1 MHLSN
6 LDRCRSRGRGII
18 ECRGRVGSSSDSD
31 DSRSILWEGRSGGG
45 YLHLLDRSD
54 GKRSNRQRSGGVVDK
69 GRGDKLDWGERCSH
83 SLVQSRMVEV
93 GVDGRAVVGEVEK
106 VSWSVGH
113 VVVGE
118 RLGGGKCGGRVVDN
132 VLVRR
137 VGGKDLGN
145 QEEQYFY

>member
-1 MHLSN
+1 M
-6 LDRCRSRGRGII
+6 
-18 ECRGRVGSSSDSD
+18 
-31 DSRSILWEGRSGGG
+31 
-45 YLHLLDRSD
+45 HLLDRSD
-54 GKRSNRQRSGGVVDK
+54 GKRSDRQWSGGVVDK
-69 GRGDKLDWGERCSH
+69 RRGDKLDRGERCSH

-106 VSWSVGH
+106 VSWSMRH

-118 RLGGGKCGGRVVDN
+118 GLGGGKCGGRVVDN
-132 VLVRR
+132 VLVRG

>member
-1 MHLSN
+1 MHFLIKSKGN
-6 LDRCRSRGRGII
+6 L
-18 ECRGRVGSSSDSD
+18 V
-31 DSRSILWEGRSGGG
+31 IL
-45 YLHLLDRSD
+45 
-54 GKRSNRQRSGGVVDK
+54 VV
-69 GRGDKLDWGERCSH
+69 E
-83 SLVQSRMVEV
+83 VVVVMEVEV

-113 VVVGE
+113 VVVGKG
-118 RLGGGKCGGRVVDN
+118 LGGGKCGGRVVDN

>member
-18 ECRGRVGSSSDSD
+18 ECRGRGRGRVGSSSDSD

-54 GKRSNRQRSGGVVDK
+54 GKRSNWQRSGGVVDK
-69 GRGDKLDWGERCSH
+69 GRGDKLDWGERCSY

-93 GVDGRAVVGEVEK
+93 GVDGRAVVGEVEE
-106 VSWSVGH
+106 VSWSMGN

-118 RLGGGKCGGRVVDN
+118 GLGGGKCWGGVVDN

-145 QEEQYFY
+145 Q